1 MPINYIS
8 KVKATDGS
16 TYMIKDSH
24 VWGNNNPE
32 TWVNNHSTQSLADV
46 VENLYTYSDFL
57 GVTTSAV
64 TDGST
69 NAQVVINNSTV
80 TAQKGNIVLKDS
92 KEFIWNG
99 SSWSEFGDLSAITS
113 QLGDLAYKDNASTTY
128 KPAGTVSQPS
138 FNGTAATITAKGTPA
153 GTVSKPSFTG
163 TAATISAKGTPAGTV
178 SKPTFTGTAA
188 TISAKG
194 TPAGTVSKPTFSGT
208 AATISVVGTPTGS
221 VSKPNVTVT
230 NSTKTIQYVTGRGTL
245 PTLTVQTNNTDSQ
258 MLEFVFT
265 QGALCSTASINATT
279 NVTAALAAVPTFT
292 GNALT
297 STATYTPAGTVS
309 QPTFSGA
316 TLTAT
321 AAYTPGGS
329 VSQPTFSGAVLT
341 STAAYTPGGNVSQPT
356 FSGAELSATAAYTP
370 AGTVTKPTFTG
381 TQATITV
388 S

>member
-32 TWVNNHSTQSLADV
+32 IWVNNHSTQSLADV

-113 QLGDLAYKDNASTTY
+113 QLGNLAYKDNASTTY

-153 GTVSKPSFTG
+153 GTVSKP
-163 TAATISAKGTPAGTV
+163 
-178 SKPTFTGTAA
+178 TFSGTAA

-208 AATISVVGTPTGS
+208 AATISAKGTPSGS

-279 NVTAALAAVPTFT
+279 NVTAALAAAPTFT

-316 TLTAT
+316 
-321 AAYTPGGS
+321 
-329 VSQPTFSGAVLT
+329 VLT
-341 STAAYTPGGNVSQPT
+341 STAAYTPSGTVSQPT

-370 AGTVTKPTFTG
+370 AGTVTKPTFSG

>member
-153 GTVSKPSFTG
+153 GTVSKPTFTGTAATISAKGTPSGTVSKPTFSGTAATISAKGTPSGTVSQPTFSGTEATINVTGTAVGTVSKPSFTG

-178 SKPTFTGTAA
+178 SKPTFSGTAA

-245 PTLTVQTNNTDSQ
+245 PTLTVQTNNTDS
-258 MLEFVFT
+258 
-265 QGALCSTASINATT
+265 
-279 NVTAALAAVPTFT
+279 
-292 GNALT
+292 
-297 STATYTPAGTVS
+297 
-309 QPTFSGA
+309 
-316 TLTAT
+316 
-321 AAYTPGGS
+321 
-329 VSQPTFSGAVLT
+329 
-341 STAAYTPGGNVSQPT
+341 
-356 FSGAELSATAAYTP
+356 
-370 AGTVTKPTFTG
+370 
-381 TQATITV
+381 
-388 S
+388 